1 MENAKNKYRLSL
13 PIPDSILKKIDEFVE
28 DKRADGEP
36 NSTSNRTV
44 IAMEMLKIGCL
55 VMQKR
60 KENKN
65 NEEPQITLD
74 DKLALIAQSVLKI
87 EYMENLL
94 FYATKKNQEK
104 TSLYMSD
111 ENHKKYLEEM
121 EYKLSH
127 YFNSK

>member
-1 MENAKNKYRLSL
+1 MEKVKNKYRLSL
-13 PIPDSILKKIDEFVE
+13 PIPDSILKQIDEFVE

-94 FYATKKNQEK
+94 FYATKKNKEK
-104 TSLYMSD
+104 ASLYMSD
-111 ENHKKYLEEM
+111 ENYQKYLEEI
-121 EYKLSH
+121 EYKLS
-127 YFNSK
+127 YFFKRK

>member
-1 MENAKNKYRLSL
+1 MEKVKNKYRLSL
-13 PIPDSILKKIDEFVE
+13 PIPDSILKQIDEFVE
-28 DKRADGEP
+28 DKRTDGEP

-60 KENKN
+60 KANKD

-87 EYMENLL
+87 EFMENLL

-111 ENHKKYLEEM
+111 ENHKKYLEEI
-121 EYKLSH
+121 EYKLS
-127 YFNSK
+127 YFFKRK

>member
-1 MENAKNKYRLSL
+1 MEKAKNKYRLSL
-13 PIPDSILKKIDEFVE
+13 PIPDSILKQIDEFVE

-74 DKLALIAQSVLKI
+74 DKLALIAQSVLKM
-87 EYMENLL
+87 EFMENLL

-111 ENHKKYLEEM
+111 ENHKKYLEEI
-121 EYKLSH
+121 EYKLS
-127 YFNSK
+127 YFFKRK

>member
-1 MENAKNKYRLSL
+1 MEKVKNKYRLSL
-13 PIPDSILKKIDEFVE
+13 PIPDSILKQIDEFVE
-28 DKRADGEP
+28 DKRSDGEP

-44 IAMEMLKIGCL
+44 IEMEMLKIGCL

-60 KENKN
+60 KANKD

-74 DKLALIAQSVLKI
+74 DKLALIAQSVLKM
-87 EYMENLL
+87 EFMENLL

-111 ENHKKYLEEM
+111 KNHKKYLEEI
-121 EYKLSH
+121 EYKLS
-127 YFNSK
+127 YFFKQK

>member
-1 MENAKNKYRLSL
+1 MENTKNKYRLSL
-13 PIPDSILKKIDEFVE
+13 PIPDSILKQIDEFVE

-60 KENKN
+60 KANKD

-74 DKLALIAQSVLKI
+74 DKLTLIAQSVLKM
-87 EYMENLL
+87 EFMENLL

-111 ENHKKYLEEM
+111 ENHKKYLEEI
-121 EYKLSH
+121 EYKLS
-127 YFNSK
+127 YFFKRK

>member
-1 MENAKNKYRLSL
+1 MERVKNKYRLSL
-13 PIPDSILKKIDEFVE
+13 PIPDSILKQIDEFVE
-28 DKRADGEP
+28 DKRTDGEP

-60 KENKN
+60 KANKD

-74 DKLALIAQSVLKI
+74 DKLALIAQFVLKI
-87 EYMENLL
+87 EFMENLL

-111 ENHKKYLEEM
+111 ENHKKYLEEI
-121 EYKLSH
+121 EYKLS
-127 YFNSK
+127 YFFKRK